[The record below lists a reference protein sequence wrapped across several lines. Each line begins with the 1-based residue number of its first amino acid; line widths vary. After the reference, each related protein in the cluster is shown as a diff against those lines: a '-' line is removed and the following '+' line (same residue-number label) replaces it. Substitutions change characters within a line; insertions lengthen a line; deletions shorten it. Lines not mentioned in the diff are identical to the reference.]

1 VLKNATANH
10 EVTEMSFAPLL
21 DATHPIPIH
30 GIAALICLIFGLAQ
44 LLMRKGTTLHRRLG
58 WVWAVLMALVAVSGL
73 FIWELRLFWLF
84 SPIHLLSLLTLW
96 AFGQGHSRCTT
107 GPYRRPQTRDDTTL
121 RFGTRNY
128 RSIHLLSGADH
139 VSGLVWNTLRIPMS

>member
-1 VLKNATANH
+1 
-10 EVTEMSFAPLL
+10 MSFAPLL

-30 GIAALICLIFGLAQ
+30 GIAAPICLIFGLAQ

-96 AFGQGHSRCTT
+96 ALARGILAARQGRIADHKRAMKQLYGLALVIT
-107 GPYRRPQTRDDTTL
+107 GGFTFFPGRIMYL
-121 RFGTRNY
+121 VLFGT
-128 RSIHLLSGADH
+128 
-139 VSGLVWNTLRIPMS
+139 P

>member
-1 VLKNATANH
+1 
-10 EVTEMSFAPLL
+10 MSFAPLL
-21 DATHPIPIH
+21 DATHPIPVH

-96 AFGQGHSRCTT
+96 ALARGILAARQGRIADHKRAMKQLYGLALVISGAFTVFPGRIM
-107 GPYRRPQTRDDTTL
+107 YL
-121 RFGTRNY
+121 VLFGT
-128 RSIHLLSGADH
+128 H
-139 VSGLVWNTLRIPMS
+139 

>member
-1 VLKNATANH
+1 VLKNVTANH
-10 EVTEMSFAPLL
+10 EGTEMSFAPLL
-21 DATHPIPIH
+21 DATHPIPVH

-96 AFGQGHSRCTT
+96 ALARGILAARQGRIADHKRAMKQLYGLALVIT
-107 GPYRRPQTRDDTTL
+107 GGFTFFPGRIMYL
-121 RFGTRNY
+121 VLFGT
-128 RSIHLLSGADH
+128 
-139 VSGLVWNTLRIPMS
+139 P

>member
-1 VLKNATANH
+1 VLKNVTANH
-10 EVTEMSFAPLL
+10 EGTEMSFAPLL

-96 AFGQGHSRCTT
+96 ALARGILAARQGRIADHKRAMKQLYGLALVISGAFTVFPGRIM
-107 GPYRRPQTRDDTTL
+107 YL
-121 RFGTRNY
+121 VLFGT
-128 RSIHLLSGADH
+128 H
-139 VSGLVWNTLRIPMS
+139 

>member
-1 VLKNATANH
+1 VLKNATVNH
-10 EVTEMSFAPLL
+10 KGTEMSFAPLL
-21 DATHPIPIH
+21 DATHPIPVH

-96 AFGQGHSRCTT
+96 ALARGILAARQGRIADHKRAMKQLYGLALVIT
-107 GPYRRPQTRDDTTL
+107 GGFTFFPGRIMYL
-121 RFGTRNY
+121 VLFGT
-128 RSIHLLSGADH
+128 
-139 VSGLVWNTLRIPMS
+139 P

>member
-1 VLKNATANH
+1 
-10 EVTEMSFAPLL
+10 MSFAPLL

-44 LLMRKGTTLHRRLG
+44 LLMCKGTTLHRRLG

-96 AFGQGHSRCTT
+96 ALARGILAARQGRIADHKRAMKQLYGLALVISRAFTVFP
-107 GPYRRPQTRDDTTL
+107 GRIMYL
-121 RFGTRNY
+121 VLFGT
-128 RSIHLLSGADH
+128 H
-139 VSGLVWNTLRIPMS
+139 

>member
-1 VLKNATANH
+1 
-10 EVTEMSFAPLL
+10 MSFAPLL

-58 WVWAVLMALVAVSGL
+58 WVWAVLMALVAVTGL

-96 AFGQGHSRCTT
+96 ALARGILAARQGRIADHKRAMKQLYGLALVIT
-107 GPYRRPQTRDDTTL
+107 GGFTFFPGRIMYL
-121 RFGTRNY
+121 VLFGT
-128 RSIHLLSGADH
+128 
-139 VSGLVWNTLRIPMS
+139 P

>member
-1 VLKNATANH
+1 VLKNATVNH
-10 EVTEMSFAPLL
+10 DGTEMSFAPLL
-21 DATHPIPIH
+21 DATHPIPVH

-96 AFGQGHSRCTT
+96 ALARGILAARQGRIADHKRAMKQLYGLALVIT
-107 GPYRRPQTRDDTTL
+107 GGFTFFPGRIMYL
-121 RFGTRNY
+121 VLFGT
-128 RSIHLLSGADH
+128 
-139 VSGLVWNTLRIPMS
+139 P